1 MATSVDLTLAP
12 AMTRPPPP
20 RVPST
25 PVVEVTS
32 VALAVQPPD
41 TLMGEPA
48 GQVSPARPFEVTASE
63 PNSVEMAGPPAPHAL
78 PTTEASLVP
87 QYPSETPS
95 PVPNAVDTS
104 EERMCRQHLRL
115 LVLLHRLALSPKHPP
130 TRHPGCHRRLHR
142 SHGH

>member
-1 MATSVDLTLAP
+1 MATSVDLTLAL

-63 PNSVEMAGPPAPHAL
+63 PNLVEMAGPLAPHAL

-87 QYPSETPS
+87 QYLSETPS
-95 PVPNAVDTS
+95 PMPNRSRPPRS
-104 EERMCRQHLRL
+104 ECCE
-115 LVLLHRLALSPKHPP
+115 
-130 TRHPGCHRRLHR
+130 
-142 SHGH
+142 